1 MDRVTPRISN
11 PGGGRGRGLWLVV
24 GDPEV
29 RARGGYGVM
38 DFGVLLLVSSWNI
51 DCRISIFWL
60 AFNAKY

>member
-1 MDRVTPRISN
+1 M
-11 PGGGRGRGLWLVV
+11 V

-38 DFGVLLLVSSWNI
+38 DFGVLLLLSSRNI

>member
-1 MDRVTPRISN
+1 MLLRSPRISN
-11 PGGGRGRGLWLVV
+11 PGGGRGLWLVV

-51 DCRISIFWL
+51 DCRI
-60 AFNAKY
+60 